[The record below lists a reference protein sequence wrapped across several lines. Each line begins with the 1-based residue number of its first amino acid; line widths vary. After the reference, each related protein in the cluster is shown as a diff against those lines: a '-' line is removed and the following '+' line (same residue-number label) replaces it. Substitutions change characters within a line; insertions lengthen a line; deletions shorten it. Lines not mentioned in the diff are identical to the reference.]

1 MRALLVLVA
10 CSFVLSGCD
19 SSSTT
24 APARV
29 VIGAS
34 SSPSDFRLIVNAP
47 NTAVTLNSVT
57 LHLLTGNNVGGPSIT
72 FPQAGLTSTFGS
84 TFVSRGGSRTFV
96 FPPPFGCSS
105 MHPCKIQADATFV
118 DASGMQQFSSTTATI
133 P

>member
-1 MRALLVLVA
+1 MHQHVAAIAGPHDVVKNIRHRERNPPMRPLLVLVA

-72 FPQAGLTSTFGS
+72 FPQ
-84 TFVSRGGSRTFV
+84 
-96 FPPPFGCSS
+96 
-105 MHPCKIQADATFV
+105 
-118 DASGMQQFSSTTATI
+118 
-133 P
+133 